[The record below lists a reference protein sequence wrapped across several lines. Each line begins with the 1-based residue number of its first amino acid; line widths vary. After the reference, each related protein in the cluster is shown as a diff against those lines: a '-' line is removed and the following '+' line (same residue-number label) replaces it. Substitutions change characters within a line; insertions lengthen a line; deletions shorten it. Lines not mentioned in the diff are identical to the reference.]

1 MFERCTDRSR
11 RALVLAQEDARVAQ
25 HDHIHPAHLLAGL
38 IHEGEGIAAQV
49 LTAAGVDADTIRER
63 GTAPIPSESKPVTGH
78 IPFTQAVKGILEYS
92 LREALQLGCNYVG
105 TEHLLLAFLR
115 WQGLHG
121 DGLLDRLGLNA
132 DEVRAA
138 TLRRL
143 VEEQQQPKPAPRLPW
158 RVGRQEGRTVRTI
171 FQQIG
176 PEPSDDDVLIGV
188 MDTPELAREVV
199 DARNSS
205 RPPLRTAVGLAAPH
219 ERTQT

>member
-11 RALVLAQEDARVAQ
+11 RALVLAEEDARAAQ

-49 LTAAGVDADTIRER
+49 LTAAGVNADTTRER
-63 GTAPIPSESKPVTGH
+63 GTAPIPSESKPVTGP
-78 IPFTQAVKGILEYS
+78 IPFTQAVKEILEYA

-115 WQGLHG
+115 WQALHG

-132 DEVRAA
+132 DGLRAA

-143 VEEQQQPKPAPRLPW
+143 VEEQQRPTPRPPW
-158 RVGRQEGRTVRTI
+158 RVGRRVGRTIYR
-171 FQQIG
+171 QIR

-199 DARNSS
+199 DARNSQS